1 LVDVALASFKWLQST
16 WESHEQL
23 CLQVAQLDSYAGE
36 IRVEK
41 NRLQTETA
49 NMRQSMTVLEEAQ
62 GMVSDGTDAI
72 HYAVVEMGGYVRMTE
87 LNPEQR
93 RHMYTQERGN
103 LVAANVI
110 SNGICRQSGS
120 RTVRGYSVGRIQM
133 SEQRR

>member
-1 LVDVALASFKWLQST
+1 MSSCAFRLHSLIATLERFEWK
-16 WESHEQL
+16 
-23 CLQVAQLDSYAGE
+23 
-36 IRVEK
+36 K
-41 NRLQTETA
+41 NRLQTEIA
-49 NMRQSMTVLEEAQ
+49 NMRQSMTELEEAQ

-120 RTVRGYSVGRIQM
+120 RTVRGYSVGWIQM